1 VRLYLSGIRKLV
13 RRPATWVTLGLVI
26 GFLALIFVAVG
37 ASIQQVPEG
46 EDREAAEL
54 LVTFPLA
61 YTIVL
66 SFILGLGGLLA
77 VVFGA
82 AIAGS
87 EWQWGTLKSAVA
99 RGESRTVYTLATFLS
114 IATLVVIGLLVA
126 FALGIVFAA
135 VGAALAGTS
144 TDGINDAETLGQL
157 PEQLARGGIAIVE
170 NAAIGFAVATIL
182 RSQLAGVG
190 LGIGLYFAEQFAGI
204 FVPEVVKFLPFT
216 VASSVIAT
224 PAAVS
229 GGFPTLDPTASLV
242 AVVAWLVGAL
252 VVASLI
258 TERAEI
264 SG

>member
-1 VRLYLSGIRKLV
+1 M
-13 RRPATWVTLGLVI
+13 
-26 GFLALIFVAVG
+26 LI
-37 ASIQQVPEG
+37 
-46 EDREAAEL
+46 
-54 LVTFPLA
+54 
-61 YTIVL
+61 
-66 SFILGLGGLLA
+66 
-77 VVFGA
+77 
-82 AIAGS
+82 
-87 EWQWGTLKSAVA
+87 
-99 RGESRTVYTLATFLS
+99 
-114 IATLVVIGLLVA
+114 A

-144 TDGINDAETLGQL
+144 TDGINDADTLGQL